1 MYVRHISKSYP
12 GLQVLKDVSID
23 FAPGKV
29 TCILGESGAG
39 KTTLL
44 NILAGLT
51 DCEGEVGREECS
63 YIFQRPRLVPNLTVS
78 GNLRLVCGEE
88 ERITAMLERVG
99 LADRAL
105 SYPTSLSGGQAQRV
119 SIARAFLYKSS
130 AILMDEPFS
139 SLDLRLRADMMKA
152 FGEIRALD
160 GRTAVFVTHDIDEAL
175 YLSDRVVVLSHGGIV
190 FDSPNVPPQRWGE
203 DVPLRRRLIDV
214 LMA

>member
-1 MYVRHISKSYP
+1 
-12 GLQVLKDVSID
+12 
-23 FAPGKV
+23 
-29 TCILGESGAG
+29 
-39 KTTLL
+39 
-44 NILAGLT
+44 
-51 DCEGEVGREECS
+51 
-63 YIFQRPRLVPNLTVS
+63 
-78 GNLRLVCGEE
+78 
-88 ERITAMLERVG
+88 
-99 LADRAL
+99 
-105 SYPTSLSGGQAQRV
+105 
-119 SIARAFLYKSS
+119 
-130 AILMDEPFS
+130 MDEPFS